1 MEIMKILKN
10 NKVVGMVGMLLMFI
24 GTIAP
29 FYVVKILSLS
39 TSASLIKNWKGIVII
54 LLIVA
59 GLLFMFRDKVVELVP
74 SLKDNPFTKKVQSL
88 KYKFLC
94 VLVGIIIGLVIL
106 ILIADSE
113 SLKYVSFG
121 WGFYVLII
129 GIILTALH
137 AYFYEDVAPAA
148 PVKKTKSNK

>member
-1 MEIMKILKN
+1 MNIMKILKN
-10 NKVVGMVGMLLMFI
+10 NKVIGMAGMILIFI

-29 FYVVKILSLS
+29 FYVVKLYGLS

-54 LLIVA
+54 LLVVA
-59 GLLFMFRDKVVELVP
+59 GLLFMFRDKVIELIP
-74 SLKDNPFTKKVQSL
+74 SLKGKPFTKKVQSL

-94 VLVGIIIGLVIL
+94 VLVGIIVGLVII

-129 GIILTALH
+129 GIILTAIHGYL
-137 AYFYEDVAPAA
+137 YESDKDS
-148 PVKKTKSNK
+148 KK